1 VFIGEYRHSIDPK
14 RRLSIPAKFR
24 KELGRRAVLTKG
36 LDSSLVLY
44 SVEEWRKLAERLAG
58 IPMGKEKMRRFVRSR
73 FADAAE
79 VSFDSLGRI
88 LIPETLVLHA
98 SLDKNVVIA
107 GLYTRIELW
116 NENTWNEY
124 KETAEKSADE
134 IAEELGEQ
142 GIY

>member
-1 VFIGEYRHSIDPK
+1 MFIGEYRHSIDPK

-24 KELGRRAVLTKG
+24 KELGKHAVLTKG

-44 SVEEWRKLAERLAG
+44 PIEEWRRLAERLANL
-58 IPMGKEKMRRFVRSR
+58 PMGQEKMRQFVRSR

-88 LIPETLVLHA
+88 LIPDVLA
-98 SLDKNVVIA
+98 EYAALSKNIVVA

-116 NENTWNEY
+116 DEKRWNAY
-124 KETAEKSADE
+124 KQKAEKSAPDV
-134 IAEELGEQ
+134 AEQLGEE
-142 GIY
+142 GVF